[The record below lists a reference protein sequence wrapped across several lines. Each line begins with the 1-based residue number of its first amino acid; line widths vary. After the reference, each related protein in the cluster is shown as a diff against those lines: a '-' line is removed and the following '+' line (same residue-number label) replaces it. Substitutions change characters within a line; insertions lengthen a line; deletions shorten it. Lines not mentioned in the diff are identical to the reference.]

1 MTMKQL
7 HNLFLY
13 ALTAICVAL
22 PATHVAAQR
31 ADRMSEYEQELY
43 GASAHV
49 TADYETTRNI
59 RRYWEQEVLR
69 LKHSGRSGYD
79 FALVGSGESV
89 LRITMPSDIIFV
101 PGDSALATTSD
112 SYLFPLVR
120 LLRGDEAV
128 ASVIISCY
136 SDNNGSERYLER
148 MTAARASTVARWMT
162 RQGVPAAQISHY
174 GLAGRVPRTDNS
186 TMRKREQNR
195 RVTLYLV
202 PNKRLLKMA
211 KKGNFK

>member
-1 MTMKQL
+1 M
-7 HNLFLY
+7 
-13 ALTAICVAL
+13 AL
-22 PATHVAAQR
+22 PATRVAAQR
-31 ADRMSEYEQELY
+31 AERMSDYEQELY

-79 FALVGSGESV
+79 FALVGSNESV

-101 PGDSALATTSD
+101 AGDSTLATTSD

-120 LLRGDEAV
+120 LLRGEAAV
-128 ASVIISCY
+128 ASVIIACY
-136 SDNNGSERYLER
+136 SDNNGSERYLDR
-148 MTAARASTVARWMT
+148 MTTSRASTVARWMM
-162 RQGVPAAQISHY
+162 RQGVPTSQISHY
-174 GLAGRVPRTDNS
+174 GLACRVPRTDNS

-202 PNKRLLKMA
+202 PNKHLLKMA